1 MNKVYTI
8 LVSENETTRME
19 KTLNTFRIG
28 LNDWD
33 RSKTLEVQNVRVV
46 NYTIVCSEELFASIV
61 NVMNGTRVY

>member
-1 MNKVYTI
+1 MNKVYTMLI
-8 LVSENETTRME
+8 SENETTLLE

-33 RSKTLEVQNVRVV
+33 RSKTFELQNVRVV

-61 NVMNGTRVY
+61 NVMNGLRVY